1 MNNTIKGL
9 LSQFL
14 SLPEH
19 LQESFLKAVLA
30 ETKTPNQ
37 PCVLTLNQPNN
48 PSESVVNIRF
58 KDGLFCPHCGDT
70 VITKRGKTAT
80 GKQRYLCK
88 ACNHTFTDTTNT
100 TLQYT
105 KKHLHVWLKY
115 IECMANQYSVRKSA
129 RICGISIPTSFNWRH
144 KILDSLRNRYFNK
157 RPKLSGIIEA
167 DETYFHL
174 SFKGNKELEKVAGR
188 KAHKRGNS
196 IKKRG
201 LSKEQVCVPC
211 AVSIRGG
218 AFAQVGKLG
227 TTNLS
232 ALSMTLGNRIE
243 PKSVLCSDN
252 LNIYREFCARHHLE
266 HNCSGLKH
274 VAKLLDAQGGNIQH
288 INGYHSSMKRFIR
301 PFNGVA
307 TKYLNN
313 YLVWYNESRDVGYN
327 EHTLSK
333 NIRDGVYVEEI
344 YTQRDFISLRPP
356 VPMVA

>member
-1 MNNTIKGL
+1 MNSTIKGL

-19 LQESFLKAVLA
+19 VQESFLKAILA
-30 ETKTPNQ
+30 ETKTPST
-37 PCVLTLNQPNN
+37 PCVLPFIQSSI
-48 PSESVVNIRF
+48 PSELVANIRF
-58 KDGLFCPHCGDT
+58 EDGLFGPHCGDICI
-70 VITKRGKTAT
+70 VRRGKTAS

-88 ACNHTFTDTTNT
+88 ACNRTFTDTTNT

-105 KKHLHVWLKY
+105 KKHLHIWLKY

-157 RPKLSGIIEA
+157 RPKLNGIIEA

-174 SFKGNKELEKVAGR
+174 SFKGCRNLEQVAGR

-211 AVSIRGG
+211 AISTRGG

-232 ALSMTLGNRIE
+232 ALSLVLGNRIE
-243 PKSVLCSDN
+243 PQSVLCSDK
-252 LNIYREFCARHHLE
+252 LSIYKEFCVRHHLE
-266 HNCSGLKH
+266 HNCTGLRH
-274 VAKLLDAQGGNIQH
+274 IARLLDAHGGNIHH
-288 INGYHSSMKRFIR
+288 INGYHSSMKRFMR

-327 EHTLSK
+327 EYKLYK
-333 NIRDGVYVEEI
+333 NIRKGVYVEEI
-344 YTQRDFISLRPP
+344 YAQRELLPVRPLFI
-356 VPMVA
+356 

>member
-1 MNNTIKGL
+1 MNTTSIQGL
-9 LSQFL
+9 LSQFRA
-14 SLPEH
+14 LPIDQ
-19 LQESFLKAVLA
+19 QESFLKAILA
-30 ETKTPNQ
+30 ESKAPI
-37 PCVLTLNQPNN
+37 CVQDLVHK
-48 PSESVVNIRF
+48 PSEAIDSIRF
-58 KDGLFCPHCGDT
+58 KDGVFCPHCGDT
-70 VITKRGKTAT
+70 SIVKRGFAAN

-88 ACNHTFTDTTNT
+88 ACKRTFSDTTNT

-105 KKHLHVWLKY
+105 KKELNIWLKY

-129 RICGISIPTSFNWRH
+129 RICGISVPTSFNWRH

-188 KAHKRGNS
+188 KAHKRGNA
-196 IKKRG
+196 INKRG

-227 TTNLS
+227 TTSLS

-266 HNCSGLKH
+266 HDCSGLKH

-288 INGYHSSMKRFIR
+288 INGYHSSMKRFMR

-327 EHTLSK
+327 EYTLNK